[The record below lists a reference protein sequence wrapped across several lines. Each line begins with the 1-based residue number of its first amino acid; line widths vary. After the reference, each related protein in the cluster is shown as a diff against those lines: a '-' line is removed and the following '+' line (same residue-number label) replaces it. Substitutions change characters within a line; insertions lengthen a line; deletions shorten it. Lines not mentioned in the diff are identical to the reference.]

1 MDRLKLIVIALVFIA
16 GLYFCACSN
25 PMREGFGE
33 SDPHRCPNVLIQK
46 GSDFYLYNSKLAKVP
61 GVNPLQFKSLEEY
74 VEFTDWQRSQGIRCP
89 VLYLQEVYD
98 TQGNAVYKARPSPT
112 NLSGGT
118 PDTPAAMQYQQPV
131 TKLFDAGRDDQPYN
145 QNSYPAF
152 DPQDQYIGLN
162 TPLDKMYHEGG
173 VSPNPMDPNWGGED
187 YTQQLVD
194 SGYYAGDEVKIATA

>member
-1 MDRLKLIVIALVFIA
+1 
-16 GLYFCACSN
+16 
-25 PMREGFGE
+25 MREGFGE
-33 SDPHRCPNVLIQK
+33 SDPHGCPNVLIQK

-98 TQGNAVYKARPSPT
+98 TQGNPVYKARPSPT
-112 NLSGGT
+112 NLSGGI

-131 TKLFDAGRDDQPYN
+131 TKLFDASRDDPPYN

-152 DPQDQYIGLN
+152 DPHDQYIGLN

-173 VSPNPMDPNWGGED
+173 VSPNPMDPNWGGEE
-187 YTQQLVD
+187 YTQELVD
-194 SGYYAGDEVKIATA
+194 SGYYADDEVKIASA

>member
-33 SDPHRCPNVLIQK
+33 SDPHGCPNVLIQK

-98 TQGNAVYKARPSPT
+98 TQGNPVYKARPSPT
-112 NLSGGT
+112 NLSGGI

-131 TKLFDAGRDDQPYN
+131 TKLFDASRDDPPYN

-173 VSPNPMDPNWGGED
+173 VSPNPMDPNWGGEE
-187 YTQQLVD
+187 YTQELVD
-194 SGYYAGDEVKIATA
+194 SGYYADDEVKIASA